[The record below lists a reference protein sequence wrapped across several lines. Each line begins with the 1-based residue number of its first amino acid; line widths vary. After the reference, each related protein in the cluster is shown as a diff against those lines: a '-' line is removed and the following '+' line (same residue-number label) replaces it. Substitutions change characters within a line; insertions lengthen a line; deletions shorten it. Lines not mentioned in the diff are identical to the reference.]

1 MTVDVH
7 STLAALADGAASR
20 LVAAGRTAIRER
32 GRFMLSV
39 SGGATPAPLYDRL
52 ADPGLAGALEWRAV
66 HLFWSDERWLP
77 HDHPDSNV
85 RLVREHWLS
94 RTRTPPGHIFPPH
107 GGGPHPDAAAAEY
120 AAVLRTAFGLGPL
133 EPPVFDLHILGVGQD
148 GHTASLFPGSAA
160 LDETERLVLAP
171 WVPQLGAHRLTLTLP
186 VFNRGREVW
195 MLAGGAGKAAIV
207 RRVLEQLDRP
217 VAADTLPAAR
227 VRPTDGRL
235 TWLLDEA
242 AAAELPAELR
252 ER

>member
-39 SGGATPAPLYDRL
+39 PGGATPAPLYDRL

-148 GHTASLFPGSAA
+148 GHTASLFPGDPA
-160 LDETERLVLAP
+160 LDVLDRLAVLVDRP
-171 WVPQLGAHRLTLTLP
+171 DHRRMTLTLP
-186 VFNRGREVW
+186 VLSAAR
-195 MLAGGAGKAAIV
+195 LAVFLVAGASK
-207 RRVLEQLDRP
+207 RRALTGLRDGED
-217 VAADTLPAAR
+217 LPATR
-227 VRPTDGRL
+227 VVAERVVVLADAS
-235 TWLLDEA
+235 A
-242 AAAELPAELR
+242 AGEP
-252 ER
+252 ERGPPEPPSGP